1 MPLPGAEP
9 SAGAIDAA
17 ARLADR
23 LRWFFV
29 PLALCA
35 LVAVGVHAAADEMG
49 ERILRLV
56 DAADA
61 AFDAIAGRWALTAP
75 LVDLVGP
82 SQRVFFARGVALFA
96 ELAADA
102 LLALPMLGY
111 DERADEVKRFREL
124 ARKAADRPTTLRIVR
139 PFATGAVALAG
150 SCAVGR
156 LLEGTL
162 HLGAGGSFGSAAD
175 ALARGCAL
183 LAVLGLVAFIAW
195 RAVVHALAKADERSD
210 RIPRRRALAFTVG
223 LPGALLLLPLAVA
236 ALRAAPLLSF
246 LR

>member
-1 MPLPGAEP
+1 MPVPATDP
-9 SAGAIDAA
+9 PAGALDAA

-23 LRWFFV
+23 LRWFFL

-35 LVAVGVHAAADEMG
+35 LVAVGVHTAADVVG
-49 ERILRLV
+49 EIILRMV

-61 AFDAIAGRWALTAP
+61 AFDGLVSRWSLTAP

-82 SQRVFFARGVALFA
+82 SQRIFFARAVALLW

-124 ARKAADRPTTLRIVR
+124 AAKARVRPTTLRVAH

-162 HLGAGGSFGSAAD
+162 HFGLRGAIGSAAD

-183 LAVLGLVAFIAW
+183 AAVLGLVGFIAW
-195 RAVVHALAKADERSD
+195 RAVVHALVRADARSD
-210 RIPRRRALAFTVG
+210 RIPFRRARAFTVG
-223 LPGALLLLPLAVA
+223 LPGALLLLPLALA

>member
-1 MPLPGAEP
+1 MPLPQAAP
-9 SAGAIDAA
+9 PAGALDTA

-29 PLALCA
+29 PVALCA
-35 LVAVGVHAAADEMG
+35 LVAVGVHTAADVVG
-49 ERILRLV
+49 GLILRMV

-61 AFDAIAGRWALTAP
+61 AFDSVVARWALTAP

-82 SQRVFFARGVALFA
+82 SQRIFFARGVALLW

-124 ARKAADRPTTLRIVR
+124 AAKAWARPTTLRAVH
-139 PFATGAVALAG
+139 PLATAAVALAG

-162 HLGAGGSFGSAAD
+162 HFGLRGALGSAAD
-175 ALARGCAL
+175 ALASGCAL
-183 LAVLGLVAFIAW
+183 AAVLGLVAFIAW
-195 RAVVHALAKADERSD
+195 RGVVHALVRADARSD
-210 RIPRRRALAFTVG
+210 RIPAARARAFTVG
-223 LPGALLLLPLAVA
+223 LPGALLLLPLAIA
-236 ALRAAPLLSF
+236 ALRAAPLLFF

>member
-1 MPLPGAEP
+1 MPTPVTDPPTGAL
-9 SAGAIDAA
+9 DAA

-23 LRWFFV
+23 LRWFFL

-35 LVAVGVHAAADEMG
+35 LVAVGVHTAADVVG
-49 ERILRLV
+49 EILLRLV
-56 DAADA
+56 DAADS
-61 AFDAIAGRWALTAP
+61 AFDGLVSRWSLTAP

-82 SQRVFFARGVALFA
+82 SQRVFFARAVAFLW

-111 DERADEVKRFREL
+111 DERADEVKRFRQL
-124 ARKAADRPTTLRIVR
+124 AAKAWARPTTLRIAHPV
-139 PFATGAVALAG
+139 ATGAVALAG

-156 LLEGTL
+156 LVEGTL
-162 HLGAGGSFGSAAD
+162 HFGLRGAIGSAAD

-183 LAVLGLVAFIAW
+183 AAVLGLVGFIAW
-195 RAVVHALAKADERSD
+195 RAVVHALVRADARSD
-210 RIPRRRALAFTVG
+210 RIPFRRARAFTVG
-223 LPGALLLLPLAVA
+223 LPGALLLLPLALA

>member
-1 MPLPGAEP
+1 MPVPATDP
-9 SAGAIDAA
+9 PAGALDAA

-23 LRWFFV
+23 LRWFFL

-35 LVAVGVHAAADEMG
+35 LVAVGVHTAADVVG
-49 ERILRLV
+49 EIILRMV

-61 AFDAIAGRWALTAP
+61 AFDGLVSRWSLTAP

-82 SQRVFFARGVALFA
+82 SQRIFFARAVALLW

-124 ARKAADRPTTLRIVR
+124 AAKARVRPTTLRVAH

-162 HLGAGGSFGSAAD
+162 HFGLRGAIGSAAD

-183 LAVLGLVAFIAW
+183 AAVLGLVSFIAW
-195 RAVVHALAKADERSD
+195 RAVVYALVRADARSD
-210 RIPRRRALAFTVG
+210 RIPFRRARAFTVG
-223 LPGALLLLPLAVA
+223 LPGALLLLPLALA

>member
-1 MPLPGAEP
+1 MPVPP
-9 SAGAIDAA
+9 SVPTARALDAA
-17 ARLADR
+17 ARAADR
-23 LRWFFV
+23 LRWFFL

-35 LVAVGVHAAADEMG
+35 LVAVGVHAAADVVG
-49 ERILRLV
+49 EGILRLV

-61 AFDAIAGRWALTAP
+61 AFDALAGRWKLTAP
-75 LVDLVGP
+75 LVDLIGP
-82 SQRVFFARGVALFA
+82 SQRVFFARGIALLW
-96 ELAADA
+96 ELAGDG
-102 LLALPMLGY
+102 LLAVPMLGY
-111 DERADEVKRFREL
+111 DERADEVQRFREL
-124 ARKAADRPTTLRIVR
+124 AAKAAARPTTLRIVR
-139 PFATGAVALAG
+139 PIATGAVALAG

-162 HLGAGGSFGSAAD
+162 HLGLRGTLGAAAD

-183 LAVLGLVAFIAW
+183 AAVLGLTAFIAW
-195 RAVVHALAKADERSD
+195 RAVVHALVRADERSD

-223 LPGALLLLPLAVA
+223 LPGAALLLPLALA

>member
-1 MPLPGAEP
+1 MPLPQTAP
-9 SAGAIDAA
+9 PAGALDAA

-35 LVAVGVHAAADEMG
+35 LVAVGVHTAADELG

-56 DAADA
+56 DATDA
-61 AFDAIAGRWALTAP
+61 AFDAIAARWTLTAP

-82 SQRVFFARGVALFA
+82 SQRVFFARAIALLW

-102 LLALPMLGY
+102 LIALPMLGY

-124 ARKAADRPTTLRIVR
+124 ARKVAARPTTLRILR
-139 PFATGAVALAG
+139 PFATGCVALAG
-150 SCAVGR
+150 SCSVGR

-162 HLGAGGSFGSAAD
+162 HLGASGLVGSAAD

-183 LAVLGLVAFIAW
+183 LAMLGLVGFIAW
-195 RAVVHALAKADERSD
+195 RAVVHALVRADARSD
-210 RIPRRRALAFTVG
+210 RIPRRRALALTVG
-223 LPGALLLLPLAVA
+223 LPGALLLLPLAIA

>member
-1 MPLPGAEP
+1 MPLPPAAPPTG
-9 SAGAIDAA
+9 SLDAA

-23 LRWFFV
+23 LRWFFL

-35 LVAVGVHAAADEMG
+35 LVAVGVHAAADVVG
-49 ERILRLV
+49 ELILRVV
-56 DAADA
+56 DAAGA
-61 AFDAIAGRWALTAP
+61 AFDALAARWTLTAP
-75 LVDLVGP
+75 LVDLFGA
-82 SQRVFFARGVALFA
+82 SQRVFFARGVAFLW

-111 DERADEVKRFREL
+111 DERADEVKRFRQL
-124 ARKAADRPTTLRIVR
+124 AAKAWARPTTLRLVR
-139 PFATGAVALAG
+139 PLVTGAVALAG

-162 HLGAGGSFGSAAD
+162 HFGLRGAIGSAAD

-183 LAVLGLVAFIAW
+183 FAVLGLVGFIAW
-195 RAVVHALAKADERSD
+195 RAVVHALVAADARSD
-210 RIPRRRALAFTVG
+210 RIPPRRALAIRVG
-223 LPGALLLLPLAVA
+223 LPGALLLLPLALA

>member
-1 MPLPGAEP
+1 MQPGTDPGA
-9 SAGAIDAA
+9 GAFDAT
-17 ARLADR
+17 ARVADR
-23 LRWFFV
+23 LRWFFL

-35 LVAVGVHAAADEMG
+35 LVAVGVHTAADVLG
-49 ERILRLV
+49 ELLLRMV

-61 AFDAIAGRWALTAP
+61 AFDSLASRWAFTAP

-82 SQRVFFARGVALFA
+82 SQRVFFARGVALLW

-111 DERADEVKRFREL
+111 DERGDEVQRFREL
-124 ARKAADRPTTLRIVR
+124 AAKAWARPTTLHLVG

-162 HLGAGGSFGSAAD
+162 HFGLRGALGSAAD
-175 ALARGCAL
+175 ALAHGCAL
-183 LAVLGLVAFIAW
+183 AAVLGLVGFIAW
-195 RAVVHALAKADERSD
+195 RGVVHALVRADARSD
-210 RIPRRRALAFTVG
+210 RIPGGRARRFTAG
-223 LPGALLLLPLAVA
+223 LPAGVLLLPLAVA

>member
-1 MPLPGAEP
+1 MPLPGTAP
-9 SAGAIDAA
+9 RASALDAA

-23 LRWFFV
+23 LRWFFL

-35 LVAVGVHAAADEMG
+35 LVAVGVHTAADVVG
-49 ERILRLV
+49 ELILRMV

-61 AFDAIAGRWALTAP
+61 AFDSLVGRWALTAP

-82 SQRVFFARGVALFA
+82 SQRAFFARGVAFLW

-102 LLALPMLGY
+102 LLAVPMLGY
-111 DERADEVKRFREL
+111 DERADEVQRFRQL
-124 ARKAADRPTTLRIVR
+124 AAKAWARPTTLRVAY
-139 PFATGAVALAG
+139 PLATGAVALAG
-150 SCAVGR
+150 SCAVAL

-162 HLGAGGSFGSAAD
+162 HFGLRGALGAAAN

-183 LAVLGLVAFIAW
+183 AAVLALVGWVAW
-195 RAVVHALAKADERSD
+195 RAVVHALVRADARSN
-210 RIPRRRALAFTVG
+210 RIPAGRARAFRVG
-223 LPGALLLLPLAVA
+223 LPGALLLLPLALA

-246 LR
+246 LQ